1 MELFITILLV
11 VAVVSG
17 GIFIWTEIGIT
28 NDRLRW
34 LEERLTKLE
43 KDAVKVTFNEP
54 SPFHRKPKTQTD
66 YANEH
71 KKSNP
76 KQFDGIKSEE
86 PFVKTRTKRK
96 PTTLSDWEEKYD
108 LGGNQ

>member
-1 MELFITILLV
+1 MELSI
-11 VAVVSG
+11 
-17 GIFIWTEIGIT
+17 E

-43 KDAVKVTFNEP
+43 KDAVKVTFQP
-54 SPFHRKPKTQTD
+54 KP
-66 YANEH
+66 
-71 KKSNP
+71 NP
-76 KQFDGIKSEE
+76 KQFDGFKSEE

-96 PTTLSDWEEKYD
+96 PTTVSDWEDKFD

>member
-1 MELFITILLV
+1 MLLFVVILWVFCTIIGAVFFRMELSI
-11 VAVVSG
+11 
-17 GIFIWTEIGIT
+17 E

-43 KDAVKVTFNEP
+43 KDAVKITFNEP
-54 SPFHRKPKTQTD
+54 SPFHHKPKTQTD
-66 YANEH
+66 YENEH

-76 KQFDGIKSEE
+76 KQFDGFKSEE

-96 PTTLSDWEEKYD
+96 PTTVSDWEDKFD

>member
-1 MELFITILLV
+1 MILFVIILLV
-11 VAVVSG
+11 ITIVPCA
-17 GIFIWTEIGIT
+17 IFIWTEMSIT
-28 NDRLRW
+28 NDRVRW

>member
-1 MELFITILLV
+1 MLLFVVILWVFCTIIGAVFFRMELSI
-11 VAVVSG
+11 
-17 GIFIWTEIGIT
+17 E

-43 KDAVKVTFNEP
+43 KDAVKITFNEP

-66 YANEH
+66 YENEH

-76 KQFDGIKSEE
+76 KQFDGFKSEE

-96 PTTLSDWEEKYD
+96 PTTVSDWEDKFD

>member
-1 MELFITILLV
+1 MLLFVVILWVFCTIIGAVFFRMELSI
-11 VAVVSG
+11 
-17 GIFIWTEIGIT
+17 E

-43 KDAVKVTFNEP
+43 KDAVKITFNEP

-71 KKSNP
+71 KKSNQ
-76 KQFDGIKSEE
+76 KQFDGVKSEE

-96 PTTLSDWEEKYD
+96 PTTVSDWEDNYD

>member
-1 MELFITILLV
+1 MMLFVVILLV
-11 VAVVSG
+11 IFVVVPG
-17 GIFIWTEIGIT
+17 VIFFWTEIGMT

-43 KDAVKVTFNEP
+43 KDAVKVTFTP
-54 SPFHRKPKTQTD
+54 KP
-66 YANEH
+66 
-71 KKSNP
+71 NP

-96 PTTLSDWEEKYD
+96 PTTLSDWEDKYD

>member
-11 VAVVSG
+11 VAVVSA

-28 NDRLRW
+28 NNRLRW

-43 KDAVKVTFNEP
+43 KDAVKITFNEP

-71 KKSNP
+71 KKSNQ
-76 KQFDGIKSEE
+76 KQFDGVKSEE

-96 PTTLSDWEEKYD
+96 PTTVSDWEDNYD

>member
-43 KDAVKVTFNEP
+43 KDAVKITFT
-54 SPFHRKPKTQTD
+54 SKP
-66 YANEH
+66 
-71 KKSNP
+71 NP
-76 KQFDGIKSEE
+76 KQFPEIKSEE

-96 PTTLSDWEEKYD
+96 PKSVKDWEDQFD